1 LRGGQARVSF
11 HYDSP
16 LNRKD
21 APLLVLADITF
32 GELLL
37 IALEVFFLVIWIW
50 ILFTIITDLFR
61 DHEMSGWGKAAWV
74 LFLVFIPFLAALIY
88 LIARGSGMRDRTI
101 KAQAE
106 AKQHFD
112 AYVREQAH
120 ASPADELHKLNDLKE
135 KGALSAEEFE
145 RAKAKLLA

>member
-1 LRGGQARVSF
+1 
-11 HYDSP
+11 
-16 LNRKD
+16 
-21 APLLVLADITF
+21 LLPLADISF

-37 IALEVFFLVIWIW
+37 ICLEIFFLVIWVW

-61 DHEMSGWGKAAWV
+61 DHALSGWAKAAWV
-74 LFLVFIPFLAALIY
+74 LFLVFIPFLTALIY
-88 LIARGSGMRDRTI
+88 LIARGSGMRERAI

-112 AYVREQAH
+112 SYVREQSH
-120 ASPADELHKLNDLKE
+120 SSPADELHKLNDLKE
-135 KGALSAEEFE
+135 KGAISSEEFD

>member
-1 LRGGQARVSF
+1 ML
-11 HYDSP
+11 P
-16 LNRKD
+16 
-21 APLLVLADITF
+21 LADISF

-37 IALEVFFLVIWIW
+37 IVVEVFLFVIWIW

-61 DHEMSGWGKAAWV
+61 DHEMSGWGKALWI
-74 LFLVFIPFLAALIY
+74 LFLVFIPFLTALVY

-112 AYVREQAH
+112 DYVRQQAH
-120 ASPADELHKLNDLKE
+120 TTPADELHKLNELKE
-135 KGALSAEEFE
+135 KGALSEAEFQ
-145 RAKAKLLA
+145 RAKEKLLA